1 MLFVSNCVL
10 AVLIASNCVLAVLI
24 VSNCVLAVCYLCL
37 IGGSLYEAACE
48 CVFHV
53 AGLVMRK
60 GVWTA
65 QARTGTCMFC
75 TLTSSSCILTSS
87 SCILTSS
94 SCILTSSSCI
104 LTSSSCIL
112 RRREL
117 GHAGVPR
124 LQSGEVDCAAVGA
137 FLDGWDLHSD
147 VDGEFPPYTD
157 CSSPIY

>member
-1 MLFVSNCVL
+1 MDELFDDHGIYGE
-10 AVLIASNCVLAVLI
+10 ADA
-24 VSNCVLAVCYLCL
+24 
-37 IGGSLYEAACE
+37 LYTDDW
-48 CVFHV
+48 
-53 AGLVMRK
+53 GLVGR
-60 GVWTA
+60 GRQPPVQGGLFA
-65 QARTGTCMFC
+65 V
-75 TLTSSSCILTSS
+75 
-87 SCILTSS
+87 TSS